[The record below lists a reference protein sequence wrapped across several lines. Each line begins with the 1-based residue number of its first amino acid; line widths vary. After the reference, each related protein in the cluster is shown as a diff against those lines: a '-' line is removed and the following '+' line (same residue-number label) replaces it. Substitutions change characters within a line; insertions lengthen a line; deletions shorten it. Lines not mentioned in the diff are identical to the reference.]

1 MAFGIARTGLIAL
14 AAACAAPALAQDDPV
29 LDQAVMLA
37 ALPPAFELD
46 APAIRIEGPV
56 NLLIAAHR
64 TAVQRYSDSYLTS
77 GKPRR
82 RPVATS
88 MRLRRQDDANFSN
101 RTRWLARR
109 IEAVRTAEPP
119 ELVVVSTGDAF
130 LRALI
135 DASRRAPIGNL
146 VIYGHAAPNALFMRE
161 DRGFYGAVEE
171 VARET
176 RIVEGTDEDRTSQL
190 RAMGARD
197 LSDLMELV
205 ASGEIRFAKNAV
217 IFFAG
222 CGVAGR
228 RSIEL
233 SGIAARAAEIADATV
248 FASIDVTD
256 QSMGRGP
263 SFRDREYSRR
273 SWVRFLPGEAPERLN
288 TRVID
293 ALKQLRFGGE
303 AVAARAVA
311 AEGSN

>member
-1 MAFGIARTGLIAL
+1 MIVGMARAGLFAL
-14 AAACAAPALAQDDPV
+14 AAVLAAPAFAQDQLLAD
-29 LDQAVMLA
+29 AVTLA
-37 ALPPAFELD
+37 ALPPEFAADPVVLTTE
-46 APAIRIEGPV
+46 RPV

-64 TAVQRYSDSYLTS
+64 TTVQRYSDSFLTS

-109 IEAVRTAEPP
+109 IETARPAEPP
-119 ELVVVSTGDAF
+119 ALAAVSTGDEF
-130 LRALI
+130 LRVLV
-135 DASRRAPIGNL
+135 DASRRGPIGNL
-146 VIYGHAAPNALFMRE
+146 VIYGHAAANALFMRE

-176 RIVEGTDEDRTSQL
+176 KIVEGSEEARASQL

-197 LSDLMELV
+197 LADLMELV

-217 IFFAG
+217 IVFAG

-228 RSIEL
+228 RDVDL
-233 SGIAARAAEIADATV
+233 SGIAARAAGIADATV
-248 FASIDVTD
+248 IASIDVTD
-256 QSMGRGP
+256 QSMGRGRA
-263 SFRDREYSRR
+263 FRDHEYSRR

-293 ALKQLRFGGE
+293 ALKR
-303 AVAARAVA
+303 
-311 AEGSN
+311 